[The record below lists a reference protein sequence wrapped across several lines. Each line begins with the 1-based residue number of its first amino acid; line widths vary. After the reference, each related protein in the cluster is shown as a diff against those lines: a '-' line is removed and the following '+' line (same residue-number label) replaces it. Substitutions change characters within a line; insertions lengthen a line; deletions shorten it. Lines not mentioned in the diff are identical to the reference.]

1 MRIQHNIVALNA
13 HRNSAVNQA
22 SVSKN
27 MEKLSSGFRI
37 NRAGDDAAGLSIS
50 EKMRSQIRG
59 LDQATRNAQD
69 GISYIQTAEG
79 ALTEVSSML
88 TRAKELLVQKAN
100 ETYSTED
107 IGNINKELVSLGDE
121 IASIISN
128 TKFNGKNVFTEKV
141 SLAITHDAASAS
153 ALTIAAAVSENA
165 TATIGLDSLVNFVA
179 ATTVDPI
186 VPAHF
191 ASAFVAVGA
200 HGAENET
207 SVADVE
213 SMIDAVNTQR
223 AVYGSQQNR
232 LEHTI
237 NNLATTSENL
247 AASESRIRD
256 VDMAKEMMEMTKNN
270 ILAQAAQAMLAQANQ
285 QPQSILQLLR

>member
-13 HRNSAVNQA
+13 HRNSTVNQA

-27 MEKLSSGFRI
+27 MEKLSSGYRI

-100 ETYSTED
+100 GTYNSDDVT
-107 IGNINKELVSLGDE
+107 NINEELNSLGNE
-121 IASIISN
+121 IASIVKN
-128 TKFNGKNVFTEKV
+128 TQFNGKNVFTSTV
-141 SLAITHDAASAS
+141 GVAFSHDAATSLS
-153 ALTIAAAVSENA
+153 ITGA
-165 TATIGLDSLVNFVA
+165 TDV
-179 ATTVDPI
+179 
-186 VPAHF
+186 
-191 ASAFVAVGA
+191 
-200 HGAENET
+200 
-207 SVADVE
+207 VADLSTAKLTSLTLITGVSGIE
-213 SMIDAVNTQR
+213 DLIGTVNTQR
-223 AVYGSQQNR
+223 AVYGSLQNR

-247 AASESRIRD
+247 VASESRIRD

-270 ILAQAAQAMLAQANQ
+270 ILSQAAQAMIAQANQ
-285 QPQSILQLLR
+285 QPQSVLQLLR

>member
-13 HRNSAVNQA
+13 HRNSTVNQA

-27 MEKLSSGFRI
+27 MEKLSSGYRI

-50 EKMRSQIRG
+50 EKMRSQIKG

-69 GISYIQTAEG
+69 GISFIQTAEG

-100 ETYSTED
+100 GTYNSDDVT
-107 IGNINKELVSLGDE
+107 NINEELKSLGNE
-121 IASIISN
+121 IASIVKN
-128 TKFNGKNVFTEKV
+128 TQFNGKNVFTSTV
-141 SLAITHDAASAS
+141 GVAISHDAATSLS
-153 ALTIAAAVSENA
+153 IGAAVVD
-165 TATIGLDSLVNFVA
+165 G
-179 ATTVDPI
+179 ATTGLNTIVTFTDGADAVDPSDDT
-186 VPAHF
+186 F
-191 ASAFVAVGA
+191 ASAFVATSIHGTVGD
-200 HGAENET
+200 T
-207 SVADVE
+207 TVANVE
-213 SMIDAVNTQR
+213 SMIGAVNTQR
-223 AVYGSQQNR
+223 AAYGALQNR

-247 AASESRIRD
+247 VASESRIRD

-270 ILAQAAQAMLAQANQ
+270 ILSQAAQAMIAQANQ
-285 QPQSILQLLR
+285 QPQSVLQLLR

>member
-13 HRNSAVNQA
+13 HRNSTVNQA

-27 MEKLSSGFRI
+27 MEKLSSGYRI

-50 EKMRSQIRG
+50 EKMRSQIKG

-100 ETYSTED
+100 GTYS
-107 IGNINKELVSLGDE
+107 GNDKDNIDLELNSLGEEIKSIIDNTQFNGTKVFSEAVE
-121 IASIISN
+121 IAIS
-128 TKFNGKNVFTEKV
+128 
-141 SLAITHDAASAS
+141 HDAGVT
-153 ALTIAAAVSENA
+153 LDIDIATDV
-165 TATIGLDSLVNFVA
+165 
-179 ATTVDPI
+179 
-186 VPAHF
+186 
-191 ASAFVAVGA
+191 
-200 HGAENET
+200 
-207 SVADVE
+207 VADLSTAALSSTTDVAGVE
-213 SMIDAVNTQR
+213 GMIETVNAQR

-247 AASESRIRD
+247 VASESRIRD

-270 ILAQAAQAMLAQANQ
+270 ILAQAAQAMIAQANQ
-285 QPQSILQLLR
+285 QPQSVLQLLR

>member
-1 MRIQHNIVALNA
+1 MSEKDFAEIQGGIKMRIQHNIMALNA
-13 HRNSAVNQA
+13 HRNSGVNQT

-27 MEKLSSGFRI
+27 MEKLSSGYRI

-88 TRAKELLVQKAN
+88 SRAKELTVQKAN
-100 ETYSTED
+100 GTYSTD
-107 IGNINKELVSLGDE
+107 DTANINKELDELGKE
-121 IASIISN
+121 IKSIIDN
-128 TKFNGKNVFTEKV
+128 TNFNGKNVFTSSV
-141 SLAITHDAASAS
+141 DIAISHDAGVKLNIAVATDVVAKLSTASLS
-153 ALTIAAAVSENA
+153 NTS
-165 TATIGLDSLVNFVA
+165 TVA
-179 ATTVDPI
+179 NVEEMITT
-186 VPAHF
+186 
-191 ASAFVAVGA
+191 
-200 HGAENET
+200 
-207 SVADVE
+207 
-213 SMIDAVNTQR
+213 VNTQR

-237 NNLATTSENL
+237 NNLGTTSENL
-247 AASESRIRD
+247 VAAESRIRD

-270 ILAQAAQAMLAQANQ
+270 ILSQAAQAMIAQANQ
-285 QPQSILQLLR
+285 QPQNVLQLLR